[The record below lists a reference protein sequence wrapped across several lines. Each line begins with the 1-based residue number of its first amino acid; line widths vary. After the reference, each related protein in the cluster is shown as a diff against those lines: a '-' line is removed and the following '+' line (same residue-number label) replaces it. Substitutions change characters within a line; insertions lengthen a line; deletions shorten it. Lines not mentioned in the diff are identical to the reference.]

1 MAFLKRHG
9 VNGPNKQNENMK
21 LEINDNTS
29 LMQVQ
34 EQFNKAYQYLQIDF
48 YYTSFYTTSDTS
60 PEKINKKV
68 KIKNISNVTK
78 TSIINIDKNVSI
90 HQLEEDF
97 FKIFGLKVKIYRK
110 SGNVWVETTFTGN
123 WSLER
128 Q

>member
-1 MAFLKRHG
+1 
-9 VNGPNKQNENMK
+9 MK

-34 EQFNKAYQYLQIDF
+34 EQFNKAYQYLWINF
-48 YYTSFYTTSDTS
+48 YYTSFYTTSDTAL
-60 PEKINKKV
+60 EKINKNV
-68 KIKNISNVTK
+68 KIKNIANVTG
-78 TSIINIDKNVSI
+78 TTVINIDKNVSI

-97 FKIFGLKVKIYRK
+97 FNILGLKAKICRK

-128 Q
+128 QNAEENQIII